1 MQCIQF
7 GQLPFTTI
15 DGAYASSFIFFM
27 GTTLA
32 HLGLLMF
39 LLTGLWMR
47 ARRGKYDGGLLV
59 PGRIIRFFTAWCAI
73 VTCVLAATVI
83 LFA

>member
-1 MQCIQF
+1 
-7 GQLPFTTI
+7 
-15 DGAYASSFIFFM
+15 
-27 GTTLA
+27 
-32 HLGLLMF
+32 MF

-47 ARRGKYDGGLLV
+47 ARRGKYDGGYWFQV
-59 PGRIIRFFTAWCAI
+59 GIIRFFTAWCAI